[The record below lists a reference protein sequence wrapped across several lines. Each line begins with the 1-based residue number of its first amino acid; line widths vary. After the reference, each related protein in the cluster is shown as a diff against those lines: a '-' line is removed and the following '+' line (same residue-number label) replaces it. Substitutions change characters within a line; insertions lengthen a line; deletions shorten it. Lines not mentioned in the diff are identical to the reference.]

1 MVPIAVTGL
10 GLLGANSNPDLYVLT
25 VPMAAGQDWPAL
37 AAFIGGFS
45 SATSMVIVACIA
57 LSIMISND
65 VVLPLLL
72 RSRRLHLHDNR
83 DRTRMLLA
91 VRRLSTLPLL
101 SLVLLYSRVSTPPP
115 SLPRTPLTPCPPQ

>member
-25 VPMAAGQDWPAL
+25 VPMAAGQDWLAL

-57 LSIMISND
+57 LSIMISHH
-65 VVLPLLL
+65 VVMPLLL
-72 RSRRLHLHDNR
+72 RSRRQIGRAHVCTPVTHSPLVFRL
-83 DRTRMLLA
+83 LLA
-91 VRRLSTLPLL
+91 QQH
-101 SLVLLYSRVSTPPP
+101 
-115 SLPRTPLTPCPPQ
+115 TPLIYP